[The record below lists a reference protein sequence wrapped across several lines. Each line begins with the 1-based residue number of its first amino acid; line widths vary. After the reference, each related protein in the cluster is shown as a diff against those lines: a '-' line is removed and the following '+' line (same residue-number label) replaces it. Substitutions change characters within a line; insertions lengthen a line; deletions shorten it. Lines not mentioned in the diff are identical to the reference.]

1 MATLIWGGGA
11 FLVSFFIHLAAWRIK
26 LPKRQTKTLLL
37 IMFYALAAVLL
48 LLRTYGGALALSSGC
63 PVPVT
68 AGDYLHLA
76 LLNISL
82 ILSYMITYSA
92 LEADSPSLV
101 IALTVAGAGQGGMAE
116 SEFNSSVND
125 DKLVKPR
132 IKDLVLDRMAYV
144 ADGKFHLTYK
154 GVIFARLFI
163 FYRALLGRGKGG

>member
-11 FLVSFFIHLAAWRIK
+11 FLVSFLIHLAVWRIK

-37 IMFYALAAVLL
+37 IMFSVLGAALL
-48 LLRTYGGALALSSGC
+48 LLLAYGGELALSCGC
-63 PVPVT
+63 AIPVT

-101 IALTVAGAGQGGMAE
+101 IAMTVAAAGPAGIAE
-116 SEFNSSVND
+116 SEFNTFVND
-125 DKLVKPR
+125 DRLVKPR
-132 IKDLVLDRMAYV
+132 ISDLVLDKMAYI
-144 ADGKFHLTYK
+144 DNGRYRLTSK
-154 GVIFARLFI
+154 GLLFARLFI
-163 FYRALLGRGKGG
+163 FYRALPGRGKGG

>member
-11 FLVSFFIHLAAWRIK
+11 FLVSFFIHLAVWRIK

-37 IMFYALAAVLL
+37 IMFCALGAVLL
-48 LLRTYGGALALSSGC
+48 LLRAYGSSLAWLYGLPC
-63 PVPVT
+63 PVT

-76 LLNISL
+76 LLDISL

-101 IALTVAGAGQGGMAE
+101 IAMTVAGAGPGGMAE
-116 SEFNSSVND
+116 SEFNEFVND

-132 IKDLVLDRMAYV
+132 IRDLVLDKMAYM
-144 ADGKFHLTYK
+144 DNGKYRLTSK
-154 GVIFARLFI
+154 GFIFARLFI